1 MKLELMRCVL
11 HRNKPY
17 SSIDLDLWDEETKT
31 GVELHLT
38 FPDNVIEA
46 TYSYFDYL
54 RRTGAEVDPVR
65 IMIFHSLINKEKN
78 SFAEALVKVGGV
90 D

>member
-11 HRNKPY
+11 HRNRPR
-17 SSIDLDLWDEETKT
+17 SSIDLDLWDEKTVT

-38 FPDNVIEA
+38 FPDSVIDA
-46 TYSYFDYL
+46 TYNYFDYL
-54 RRTGAEVDPVR
+54 RRTGAKVEPVR
-65 IMIFHSLINKEKN
+65 IMIFHSLINKEGN
-78 SFAEALVKVGGV
+78 SFPEALVKVGGV